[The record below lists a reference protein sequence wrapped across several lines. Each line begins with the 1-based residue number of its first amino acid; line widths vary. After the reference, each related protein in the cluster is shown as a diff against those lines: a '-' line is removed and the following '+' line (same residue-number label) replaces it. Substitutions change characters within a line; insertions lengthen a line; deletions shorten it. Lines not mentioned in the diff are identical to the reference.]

1 MPLAS
6 FMIQVAFL
14 FTNNYKLSFI
24 IQLWV
29 RKLQKKAVGG
39 YKVQST
45 AHKLT

>member
-24 IQLWV
+24 
-29 RKLQKKAVGG
+29 GG
-39 YKVQST
+39 YCHSDGFLPYLQ
-45 AHKLT
+45 